1 MTQALTPCGGYH
13 VRHPWYFRLGGAI
26 PSPKQIKAEVEAE
39 GYRGYLAGDIDAIA
53 AKSEPQRS
61 DALRA
66 LREQVLDDLR
76 KDLSRYRECAQELRR
91 FRRADQL
98 DDRPL
103 TCDIY
108 TAISLK
114 CSHLTNRFANL
125 RTIDDALSVQGD
137 LFGF

>member
-1 MTQALTPCGGYH
+1 MTKAISPFGGYH
-13 VRHPWYFRLGGAI
+13 AGHPWYYRLGGAI
-26 PSPKQIKAEVEAE
+26 PSPKQIKADVESEA
-39 GYRGYLAGDIDAIA
+39 YRGYLAGDIDEAA

-61 DALRA
+61 ESLRA
-66 LREQVLDDLR
+66 LREQVLEDLR

-91 FRRADQL
+91 FRRAGEQ

-103 TCDIY
+103 TCNVY

-114 CSHLTNRFANL
+114 TSHLTNGFANL
-125 RTIDDALSVQGD
+125 RTIDDALTVQGD